1 KEIATV
7 LAQSGK
13 GVDQLLQA
21 VAQLEVVPRVLL
33 ERQINGY
40 LLNSASKAQLSKYEG
55 LIEGIKKPNE
65 EIQRLIDERLKDFQL
80 SSNDIAGGNEAFVL
94 HCMPCHQIKSKGGS
108 IGPQLDGIGNWGARA
123 LTEKILDPNRNIS
136 KAFINYNIRLKE
148 GTNQTGL
155 FRREEGELLVF
166 ANAGGQE
173 FTIAKDKIAE
183 KKASPFTLMPDHF
196 SRVIEEEDYYLLLN
210 YLLDQK

>member
-1 KEIATV
+1 MLGT
-7 LAQSGK
+7 
-13 GVDQLLQA
+13 
-21 VAQLEVVPRVLL
+21 
-33 ERQINGY
+33 
-40 LLNSASKAQLSKYEG
+40 ASKAQLSKYEG
-55 LIEGIKKPNE
+55 LINGIKKPNE
-65 EIQRLIDERLKDFQL
+65 EIQILIDKRLDDFQL
-80 SSNDIAGGNEAFVL
+80 SANAIAGGSEAFVL
-94 HCMPCHQIKSKGGS
+94 HCTPCHQIKGNGGS

-136 KAFINYNIRLKE
+136 KAFINYNIKLKD

-196 SRVIEEEDYYLLLN
+196 SRVIEEEDFYLLLN
-210 YLLDQK
+210 YLLSQK